1 MMPEEREPGEDLR
14 RLVEQARDGSEE
26 AFCEIVQIHQA
37 RVRTYIGRFIRDP
50 NVVDDLAQNTFLS
63 SFRKLE
69 SWRGDASLGTW
80 LLAIAKNEALMH
92 LREERQRREREA
104 SPLLSSTLSRWT
116 RERLAAEETSIDAH
130 DTELSA
136 LEECLEGLHE
146 NSARLIR
153 EFYFEGRT
161 AREIS
166 EGSGKKEV
174 SVWVTIMRI
183 RRALRACIEA
193 RVSSLKIT

>member
-1 MMPEEREPGEDLR
+1 MRPDDNHPPRDLQKLIDGARE
-14 RLVEQARDGSEE
+14 GSAD
-26 AFCEIVQIHQA
+26 AFCELVRLYQA

-63 SFRKLE
+63 GFRKLE
-69 SWRGDASLGTW
+69 SFRGDASLGTW
-80 LLAIAKNEALMH
+80 LLAIARNEALMY
-92 LREERQRREREA
+92 LREERLRRDREGSA
-104 SPLLSSTLSRWT
+104 LSSTLSRWA
-116 RERLAAEETSIDAH
+116 RERASSDEASVATHDSELA
-130 DTELSA
+130 A

-146 NSARLIR
+146 HSARLIR

-183 RRALRACIEA
+183 RRALRECIEA
-193 RVSSLKIT
+193 RTSALKAL